1 MYSGRRV
8 FGAALV
14 LAAVLGSSGAS
25 GQTDC
30 RGQKDYPPLAG
41 HWKDDLN
48 GQEIDIA
55 PQGTVD
61 LFPPADPRLGQNAV
75 ENTTSLVEVWATY
88 SKEGKTCRNPDRDG
102 DDVPFQMDF
111 KAVDGE
117 HAAEIKGR
125 IYWCDTETKDNK
137 TYTTGVADGP
147 IVLKESKDGMT
158 LSGYFVGRNGREDI
172 SFTRLSKPPKF
183 FAQVVVRTNSMT
195 KIYDDT
201 STSSRVRYTPPAGTK
216 LIIEDAQTDAAGNTT
231 WYFVTNGQGGVGGPN
246 SGWIQASMVTCP
258 APPKH

>member
-1 MYSGRRV
+1 MGFGRRV
-8 FGAALV
+8 LGAVVVWVAML
-14 LAAVLGSSGAS
+14 GAS
-25 GQTDC
+25 AAYGQADC

-55 PQGTVD
+55 PQGTLD
-61 LFPPADPRLGQNAV
+61 LLPPADPRLGHNPGD
-75 ENTTSLVEVWATY
+75 TTTLVEVWATY
-88 SKEGKTCRNPDRDG
+88 SKEGKTCRDPDNDG
-102 DDVPFQMDF
+102 KDVPFQIDF
-111 KAVDGE
+111 KAINGE
-117 HAAEIKGR
+117 HPFEIDGR

-147 IVLKESKDGMT
+147 IVLKESKDGMR
-158 LSGYFVGRNGREDI
+158 LNGHFVGRNGREDI
-172 SFTRLSKPPKF
+172 SFTRLSKLPKY

-201 STSSRVRYTPPAGTK
+201 STDSRVRYTPPAGTR

-231 WYFVTNGQGGVGGPN
+231 WYFVTNAEGSIGSTN
-246 SGWIQASMVTCP
+246 SGWIQASKVICP
-258 APPKH
+258 APRTIS